1 MTDATHLLH
10 ANGFHMS
17 VVVEPL
23 AKTVARIKA
32 IGSEVVAV
40 KRM

>member
-1 MTDATHLLH
+1 MIDATQLLH
-10 ANGFHMS
+10 SNGFHMR

-23 AKTVARIKA
+23 AETVARIKA